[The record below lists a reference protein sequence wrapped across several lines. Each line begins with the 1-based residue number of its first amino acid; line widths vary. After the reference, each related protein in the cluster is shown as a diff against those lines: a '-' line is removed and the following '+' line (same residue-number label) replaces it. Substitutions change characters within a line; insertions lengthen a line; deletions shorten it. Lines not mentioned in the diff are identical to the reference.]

1 MKVLE
6 LRSNTVIVVNDSYG
20 ARMIEQG
27 KAVIPSKDEP
37 QEAQEMPA
45 EEAAEEAEAPPG
57 KPRARRRSK
66 PWR

>member
-6 LRSNTVIVVNDSYG
+6 LRSNTVIDVNDSYG

-45 EEAAEEAEAPPG
+45 EEAAAEAEAP
-57 KPRARRRSK
+57 ARETK
-66 PWR
+66 GAKKK

>member
-6 LRSNTVIVVNDSYG
+6 LRSNTVIDVNDSYG

-45 EEAAEEAEAPPG
+45 EEAAEEAEAP
-57 KPRARRRSK
+57 AREAKSAK
-66 PWR
+66 KK